1 MSRRDGPRAAVEGLA
16 AFAVGGLTS
25 IVILQNLGAYL
36 LAASASQGTGFDWL
50 QAIPAIFAVCA
61 ALVCF
66 AVPRWSPDGW
76 TRAGGWTAAA
86 LGSVCALGLVYARG
100 SAHGEARTV
109 GAAVA
114 SGLAL
119 GGVLAVLGAGSSAL
133 AVASGLAAGLV
144 AMPAVLWLAS
154 DWGHETGVS
163 VVEMVRSQAVA
174 AAALTVLAAIL
185 AVYFRGSAEPRDHAL
200 LGSVVVT
207 AVVAGLAVAAEAVRR
222 AVSDEVLHSATGGL
236 SQRRM
241 DAVETFNKAALVAIA
256 VGAGVVLVWY
266 AYLRG
271 KADAARWVAV
281 AFGVAAPIALAPRLF
296 YLDRPGD
303 TLVVL
308 IVGVL
313 AVSGGVLLTLFAD
326 QRAPWDALGVLL
338 AAIGLLLSPISV
350 REQLGSGRPAQLLLA
365 AGLGVGLGAGLSR
378 LARQRD
384 RQVAATAALGFA
396 AMALAGQALVP
407 VVVVPLSRT
416 RFGELPLTGPVVMMV
431 TALVLVLLFG
441 LGRMVDRIRRDI
453 YAEAQRP
460 E

>member
-1 MSRRDGPRAAVEGLA
+1 MPRREPSIAIAGLA
-16 AFAVGGLTS
+16 AFAVGGVVGT
-25 IVILQNLGAYL
+25 VILQNLGAYL
-36 LAASASQGTGFDWL
+36 LAGGAGRGTELGWL
-50 QAIPAIFAVCA
+50 QAIPAIFAVCV

-66 AVPRWSPDGW
+66 ALPRWSPEGW
-76 TRAGGWTAAA
+76 ARAGGWAAAA
-86 LGSVCALGLVYARG
+86 LGSVCALGLVYAHG
-100 SAHGEARTV
+100 SARGEAGAA

-114 SGLAL
+114 LGLAL
-119 GGVLAVLGAGSSAL
+119 GGVLAVLGAGSAAL
-133 AVASGLAAGLV
+133 AVASGLAGGLV
-144 AMPAVLWLAS
+144 AMPAVVWLAY
-154 DWGHETGVS
+154 DWLDDTGVR
-163 VVEMVRSQAVA
+163 MVDPVRPQVVA

-185 AVYFRGSAEPRDHAL
+185 NAYAKQKSAPQERSHP
-200 LGSVVVT
+200 GSVLVT

-222 AVSDEVLHSATGGL
+222 AISDAVLHPESGGI

-241 DAVETFNKAALVAIA
+241 DAVETFNKAALVGIA
-256 VGAGVVLVWY
+256 VGAGVVLAWY
-266 AYLRG
+266 AYLCG
-271 KADAARWVAV
+271 KADAARWVGV

-313 AVSGGVLLTLFAD
+313 AVSAGVLLTLFAD

-338 AAIGLLLSPISV
+338 AAIGLLLTPISV

-365 AGLGVGLGAGLSR
+365 AGLGLGLGAGLSR

-384 RQVAATAALGFA
+384 GRVAATAALGFA
-396 AMALAGQALVP
+396 AMALAGQTLVP
-407 VVVVPLSRT
+407 VVLLPLSET
-416 RFGELPLTGPVVMMV
+416 RSGQLPLTGPVIMVV
-431 TALVLVLLFG
+431 TAFVLVLLFG

-453 YAEAQRP
+453 HAEAHRP